1 MRKIVVFASLI
12 FLICVVS
19 FSSNPILG
27 PTEALGQNVRKVLMI
42 PREGYSRDLDLM
54 LKMEVGVMISLL
66 KNAGF
71 EVDIATNSGQP
82 ILGTTEKIEMD
93 KVMQLSTVKLENYAG
108 LIMPCMAVGSFP
120 GPPVSLETV
129 AIVKKALAGGKP
141 VAASTFSVIILAEA
155 GVLKGK
161 KYAFSRDPLKTEKS
175 WGKFGSTDQRFVDAI
190 YSGPGV
196 IQDGNIITSG
206 ACPFMERVGGGLQS
220 KVVELTQT
228 FIKAMGPK

>member
-1 MRKIVVFASLI
+1 MRKIIVLGTII
-12 FLICVVS
+12 FVMGIIS
-19 FSSNPILG
+19 FSSHLIMG
-27 PTEALGQNVRKVLMI
+27 PTDTFGQNVRKVLMI

-71 EVDIATNSGQP
+71 EVDIATTSGQP
-82 ILGTTEKIEMD
+82 ILGTTEKIEME
-93 KVMQLSTVKLENYAG
+93 KVMQLSMIKLENYAG
-108 LIMPCMAVGSFP
+108 VIMPCMAVGSFP
-120 GPPVSLETV
+120 GPPVSSETV
-129 AIVKKALAGGKP
+129 AIVKKALGEGKP
-141 VAASTFSVIILAEA
+141 VAASTFSVTILAEA

-175 WGKFGSTDQRFVDAI
+175 WGKFGGTDQRFVGAI

-206 ACPFMERVGGGLQS
+206 ACPWMERVGGGLQS
-220 KVVELTQT
+220 KTVELTQT
-228 FIKAMGPK
+228 FIKAIGPK

>member
-1 MRKIVVFASLI
+1 
-12 FLICVVS
+12 
-19 FSSNPILG
+19 
-27 PTEALGQNVRKVLMI
+27 
-42 PREGYSRDLDLM
+42 M

-71 EVDIATNSGQP
+71 EVDIATTSGQP
-82 ILGTTEKIEMD
+82 ILGCTEKIEIE
-93 KVMQLSTVKLENYAG
+93 KVMLLSGLKLENYAG
-108 LIMPCMAVGSFP
+108 VIMPCMAVGSFP

-129 AIVKKALAGGKP
+129 AIVKKALSEGKP

-161 KYAFSRDPLKTEKS
+161 KYAFSRDPLKTEKR
-175 WGKFGSTDQRFVDAI
+175 WGKFGGTDQRFIDAI

-206 ACPFMERVGGGLQS
+206 ACPWMQRGAGFEDKTVQ
-220 KVVELTQT
+220 LTQT
-228 FIKAMGPK
+228 FIKAIPK